1 MKRTK
6 SGGISIFTLSDPTMR
21 FGWIAYLI
29 GYAIFLGSVFTYV
42 AKVIKSESDTK

>member
-6 SGGISIFTLSDPTMR
+6 NGGISIFTLSDPTMR
-21 FGWIAYLI
+21 FGWIVYLV

-42 AKVIKSESDTK
+42 AKALKADNNE